1 MSTDLWGK
9 RCYVRAETELLG
21 KVGSVKFSGAP
32 LCWSFGRSTA
42 LRGGLRRKEKFV
54 SFPGTSVPGY
64 SLWRPLRGLSTGLR
78 LRPDLLLVAPLAL
91 DVI

>member
-42 LRGGLRRKEKFV
+42 LRGGLRRKEKFFV
-54 SFPGTSVPGY
+54 SFQRRHKCLLHPVGTRKGFP
-64 SLWRPLRGLSTGLR
+64 
-78 LRPDLLLVAPLAL
+78 
-91 DVI
+91 